1 MVSSWQAVT
10 PLMPIQEEP
19 ETSNLVLFSP
29 APDTTSQELL
39 SPPLPPQHLDL
50 LGSQHSPLLTGPQYN
65 SPGSTV
71 SNVLLSPR
79 FNPSTT
85 GSPLLVSPRP
95 QPQNLS
101 PQYIGNSPQPRQS
114 QSPLLVPPTSRSR
127 SVSPNQAMLDLSAI
141 IDFDDLLGS
150 HNYIVTDGHK
160 PENKRQSK
168 EKSDQGKTKPKEN
181 EIEEKMANLVM

>member
-50 LGSQHSPLLTGPQYN
+50 LGSQHSPLLTGP
-65 SPGSTV
+65 
-71 SNVLLSPR
+71 VLLSPR
-79 FNPSTT
+79 VNPSTT
-85 GSPLLVSPRP
+85 VPPLQVSPRP
-95 QPQNLS
+95 QPQNL
-101 PQYIGNSPQPRQS
+101 SPQPRQS

-150 HNYIVTDGHK
+150 HNFIVTDGHK

>member
-1 MVSSWQAVT
+1 MVSSWQPLT

-19 ETSNLVLFSP
+19 EGLVLFSP
-29 APDTTSQELL
+29 APDTTSQELPR
-39 SPPLPPQHLDL
+39 SPLPPQHLDL
-50 LGSQHSPLLTGPQYN
+50 LGSQHSPLLTGP
-65 SPGSTV
+65 
-71 SNVLLSPR
+71 VLLSPR
-79 FNPSTT
+79 VNPSTT
-85 GSPLLVSPRP
+85 VPPLQVSPRA

-114 QSPLLVPPTSRSR
+114 QSPLLVPPTSRPR
-127 SVSPNQAMLDLSAI
+127 PDSPHQAMLDLSAI

-150 HNYIVTDGHK
+150 HNYIATDGHK

-168 EKSDQGKTKPKEN
+168 DKSDQGKTKPKPKEN